1 MNALKSRWSFLFMTI
16 VFMST
21 YLTVNAQGQNCKLV
35 LSGNVIDASN
45 NAPLEKAVVEIKEL
59 GLKFVTDV
67 KGQYHFFDLCAGN
80 YTIVVNHISCD
91 SVVLKTAVQ
100 RNQIKN
106 FRLPHS
112 FNQLETVSVRSKKD
126 LMVNTIREELSAK
139 AIEKTRGQSLGE
151 ILKQVNGVAV
161 LQTGSTI
168 FKPVIHGLHSQR
180 ILLVNNGVRLES
192 QQWGTDHAPEIDPFI
207 ADKFT
212 VLKGAGALR
221 YGSDAI
227 AGAVLIEPKPL
238 LKQAGKNAEF
248 NSTYFSNNRQYV
260 FNGMYEASPLNLPE
274 FSYRIQATYKKGGNA
289 RTPDYWLYNT
299 GLEEFNYSATA
310 GYRKNRFNT
319 ELFFSSF
326 QTALG
331 IFMGAHVGNLTDLQN
346 AIQSKKPIQNIDQ
359 FSYEILRPRQS
370 VQHTTVKSKSQYLLL
385 NDHKINLILSYQSNV
400 RQEYDRALLSPR
412 PELDLNITTTLVD
425 LNYESASSKK
435 RQYAFGT
442 NAMLQENVWTGSRFF
457 IPNFRVQNIAL
468 YATQSLNLNDWML
481 DGGLRYDFKSLTTFR
496 NQNDALSSI
505 ERTFGNASGTLGA
518 TYKITPNLRWLIN
531 SAFAWRAPQV
541 NELYVNGL
549 HHGTASFEIG
559 NPDLK
564 SEKALNFS
572 TQLKYQSDSS
582 WQVDLT
588 LYNNIINDF
597 INMNPSTPA
606 TLTLRGAYPTF
617 KFIQTNAL
625 LRGLD
630 LSVQK
635 TINAHLS
642 TSAKTALLWATDR
655 KTNDWLIQMP
665 ANRVEGEFTYSFN
678 SDILKNAAVELRLLH
693 MMQQTR
699 IPKNIP
705 DYLPPPAAY
714 NLLNL
719 DFNADVML
727 GKQTINLGLAVL
739 NVLNERYRDYMNR
752 FRYFNDEPGRSINVR
767 CKIKL

>member
-1 MNALKSRWSFLFMTI
+1 MNALKSHWSFLFMTI
-16 VFMST
+16 LFMSN

-35 LSGNVIDASN
+35 LSGVVVDASN

-59 GLKFVTDV
+59 GLKFVTDIE
-67 KGQYHFFDLCAGN
+67 GHYHFYNLCAGN
-80 YTIVVNHISCD
+80 YTILVNHISCD
-91 SVVLKTAVQ
+91 SIVLKTQVQ
-100 RNQIKN
+100 RNIIKN

-112 FNQLETVSVRSKKD
+112 FNQLETVSVSAKRD

-139 AIEKTRGQSLGE
+139 SIETSRGQSLGE

-207 ADKFT
+207 AEKFT

-227 AGAVLIEPKPL
+227 AGAVLIEPKAL
-238 LKQAGKNAEF
+238 LKKAGKHAEF

-260 FNGMYEASPLNLPE
+260 FNGMFESSPVNLPE

-310 GYRKNRFNT
+310 GFRKNRFNT
-319 ELFFSSF
+319 ELFISSF
-326 QTALG
+326 QTSLG
-331 IFMGAHVGNLTDLQN
+331 IFIGAHVGNLTDLQN
-346 AIQSKKPIQNIDQ
+346 AIQSSKPTQNINQ
-359 FSYEILRPRQS
+359 FSYEIVRPRQS
-370 VQHTTVKSKSQYLLL
+370 VQHYTVKSKSQYWLH
-385 NDHKINLILSYQSNV
+385 NDHKINLVLSYQSNL
-400 RQEYDRALLSPR
+400 RKEYDRALLSPR
-412 PELDLNITTTLVD
+412 PELDLNITTTILDV
-425 LNYESASSKK
+425 NYESSSSKK
-435 RQYAFGT
+435 SQYTFGT
-442 NAMLQENVWTGSRFF
+442 NAMLQENVWSGSRFF
-457 IPNFRVQNIAL
+457 IPNFRAQSVAM
-468 YATQSLNLNDWML
+468 YATQFLHLNDWML
-481 DGGLRYDFKSLTTFR
+481 DGGLRYDFKKLTSFR
-496 NQNDALSSI
+496 NQNDAFSAT
-505 ERTFGNASGTLGA
+505 ERTFANPSGTLGA
-518 TYKITPNLRWLIN
+518 TYKITPNLKWLMN
-531 SAFAWRAPQV
+531 AAFAWRAPQV

-559 NPDLK
+559 DPGLT

-572 TQLKYQSDSS
+572 TQLKYQTDSS

-597 INMNPSTPA
+597 ININPSTPA

-635 TINAHLS
+635 TISTHLS
-642 TSAKTALLWATDR
+642 TGAKTALLWATDR
-655 KTNDWLIQMP
+655 KSNDWLIQMP
-665 ANRVEGEFTYSFN
+665 ANRVEGDFTYSFN
-678 SDILKNAAVELRLLH
+678 TPVFKEASIELRLLH
-693 MMQQTR
+693 MMEQTR

-705 DYLPPPAAY
+705 DYLPPPKSY
-714 NLLNL
+714 NLLHL
-719 DFNADVML
+719 DFNTDLLV
-727 GKQTINLGLAVL
+727 GKQTINLGLSVL
-739 NVLNERYRDYMNR
+739 NILNERYRDYMNR
-752 FRYFNDEPGRSINVR
+752 FRYFNDEPGRSINLR

>member
-1 MNALKSRWSFLFMTI
+1 MTI

-67 KGQYHFFDLCAGN
+67 KGQYHFYDLCAGN